1 MQQKTGKGLFKGK
14 NLRLALIVSRFNEEI
29 CEGLLQGAVKCLK
42 EVGLS
47 EKNYELFR
55 VPGAFEISL
64 AALAAAR
71 SKKFDGLVCL
81 GAVIRGETPHFE
93 YVCKAAT
100 EGINRVMLECGI
112 PVAFGVLT
120 TDNED
125 QAKTRSRDDQ
135 FNKGREAVLA
145 VLEMIDLLK
154 KM

>member
-1 MQQKTGKGLFKGK
+1 MMTLRQHP
-14 NLRLALIVSRFNEEI
+14 RLALIVSRFNEEI

-64 AALAAAR
+64 VALTAAR
-71 SKKFDGLVCL
+71 SKKFNGIICL

-100 EGINRVMLECGI
+100 EGINRVMLECGL

-125 QAKTRSRDDQ
+125 QAKTRSRDDE